1 VQEAQEEVIVPVPV
15 VRPREEVID
24 EEHDYLFAAD
34 AVSLQAPEWSLAAC
48 RGAAPDVFFPLTTH
62 DVVSRREALSFCG
75 GCDIRRQCL
84 ETALQDPSIVGI
96 WGGTDEVE
104 RARLRGRRYVRIA

>member
-1 VQEAQEEVIVPVPV
+1 MPVPV

-34 AVSLQAPEWSLAAC
+34 ATVLQEPLWALAAC
-48 RGAAPDVFFPLTTH
+48 AGAAPDVFFPLSAH
-62 DVVSRREALSFCG
+62 DVASRRAALAYCAE
-75 GCDIRRQCL
+75 CPIARPCL
-84 ETALQDPSIVGI
+84 DTALRDPSLVGI

-104 RARLRGRRYVRIA
+104 RARLRGRRLVRIA

>member
-1 VQEAQEEVIVPVPV
+1 MPVPV

-34 AVSLQAPEWSLAAC
+34 AVSLQAPQWSRAAC
-48 RGAAPDVFFPLTTH
+48 RGAAPDVFFPLTAH
-62 DVVSRREALSFCG
+62 DDVSRHEALSFCDA
-75 GCDIRRQCL
+75 CDIRRQCL
-84 ETALQDPSIVGI
+84 DTALRDPSIVGI

-104 RARLRGRRYVRIA
+104 RAQLRGRRFVRIA

>member
-1 VQEAQEEVIVPVPV
+1 MHLVLTSLHSVQVAQEEVTVPVPV

-48 RGAAPDVFFPLTTH
+48 RGV
-62 DVVSRREALSFCG
+62 EG
-75 GCDIRRQCL
+75 GVRD
-84 ETALQDPSIVGI
+84 GI
-96 WGGTDEVE
+96 
-104 RARLRGRRYVRIA
+104 

>member
-1 VQEAQEEVIVPVPV
+1 MPVPV

-34 AVSLQAPEWSLAAC
+34 ATVLQAPEWALAAC
-48 RGAAPDVFFPLTTH
+48 RGASPDVFFPLTAH
-62 DVVSRREALSFCG
+62 DAASHREALSFCG
-75 GCDIRRQCL
+75 ECDIRRQCL
-84 ETALQDPSIVGI
+84 ETALRDPSIVGI

-104 RARLRGRRYVRIA
+104 RARLRGRRFVRIS